1 MSFKMGISVA
11 DFLLVNR
18 LDHNKKLDIH
28 LMGDTSKILN
38 RYSPLFHKNPILT
51 LWVLKVFAYKCFV
64 LGTNKIF
71 EIIEWIESV

>member
-51 LWVLKVFAYKCFV
+51 L
-64 LGTNKIF
+64 
-71 EIIEWIESV
+71 